1 MQIDMHY
8 YGTYAMARAAGIPQ
22 IEANIIAY
30 AAQFVDDSTRY
41 DSEEHDDKGLLF
53 GITTAHHP
61 AQVLVRNSKDHLS
74 GFEEQR
80 KIWIPFHFF
89 PGGKGETFEE
99 KIICTMDSDIVNQM
113 LDNHL
118 RLALE
123 KPYGLELLGLSAHV
137 YQDTFAHY
145 DFSGLSSEYND
156 VRQDTIKTVPND
168 ENWFEAA
175 KNKLTGFLAQFGSN
189 SLGHG
194 GGATLPDEPFLNW
207 TCEFELNRPGNGST
221 SYRENQKTFLLS
233 LEKLYNFFV
242 KYAKQ
247 KYTNSEQVP
256 FDTIKD
262 ELKELIAFKGD
273 KTERCNKWRNAPVC
287 VGVFEYDPEAWE
299 NQKKIFHKLK
309 SSSEGIS
316 HNIYRFHQ
324 AAAYHRYYVLKD
336 LLPEH
341 GIAVY

>member
-22 IEANIIAY
+22 NDANTIAY
-30 AAQFVDDSTRY
+30 ATQFVDDSTRY
-41 DSEEHDDKGLLF
+41 DSEEHDDRGLLF

-61 AQVLVRNSKDHLS
+61 AQVLIKNGKDHLK

-89 PGGKGETFEE
+89 PGGKGNTFEE
-99 KIICTMDSDIVNQM
+99 KIICTMDSEIVNQM
-113 LDNHL
+113 LENHL

-123 KPYGLELLGLSAHV
+123 KPYGLELLGISAHV

-145 DFSGLSSEYND
+145 DFSGLSSKYND
-156 VRQDTIKTVPND
+156 VRQETIQTVPND
-168 ENWFEAA
+168 DNWFEAA
-175 KNKLTGFLAQFGSN
+175 MTKISGFLAQFGSN

-207 TCEFELNRPGNGST
+207 TCEFEINRPENGAT
-221 SYRENQKTFLLS
+221 SVRDNQKTFLLS
-233 LEKLYNFFV
+233 LEKLYNFLV
-242 KYAKQ
+242 KYAKA
-247 KYTNSEQVP
+247 KYTNSKQIP
-256 FDTIKD
+256 FESIKD
-262 ELKELIAFKGD
+262 ELIEIIALEDNKY
-273 KTERCNKWRNAPVC
+273 KRCDKWRRSALTK
-287 VGVFEYDPEAWE
+287 GVLKYDPETWE
-299 NQKKIFHKLK
+299 NQKKAFHKLK
-309 SSSEGIS
+309 SSAEGIKQ
-316 HNIYRFHQ
+316 NIYRFHQ